1 VTFAALAAGASVF
14 LDANPL
20 VYHFAPDPV
29 FGPTCHQLLSR
40 IASGDILAYTST
52 HVLSE
57 TAHHLMTL
65 EASSIFGWKAKIV
78 QHLKQQPGSIQNLT
92 NFRKS
97 VEQVPQLG
105 IRVLAIPSP
114 LIALAA
120 ALSQQHDLLSNDAL
134 ILAVMQQQGLTN
146 LASNDTDFDRVP
158 GITRYAPA

>member
-1 VTFAALAAGASVF
+1 VTFAALATGASVF

-20 VYHFAPDPV
+20 EYHFAPDPV
-29 FGPTCHQLLSR
+29 FGATCHQLLSR
-40 IASGDILAYTST
+40 IARGDILAYTST

-65 EASSIFGWKAKIV
+65 EASTIFGWKAKIV
-78 QHLKQQPGSIQNLT
+78 QHLKQQPGSIQKLT

-97 VEQVPQLG
+97 IEQVPQLG
-105 IRVLAIPSP
+105 IRILAIPPP

-146 LASNDTDFDRVP
+146 LASGDTDFDRVP
-158 GITRYAPA
+158 GISRYAPV